1 MSARA
6 SRDAE
11 FAKLWLFDV
20 IPFAFI
26 GTFILVLALWGTK
39 QR

>member
-20 IPFAFI
+20 IPYLFL
-26 GTFILVLALWGTK
+26 GTYLFVVALWGIK
-39 QR
+39 NK